1 MALIQPAVQQQLAL
15 ERLLLADIQAFL
27 TARGAPFDA
36 LSHIQT
42 ALSGLDETFLLVVV
56 GEFNAGKSSFLNALL
71 EQPLLL
77 EGVTPTTD
85 RIYVLV
91 KGNEHGQEQG
101 QEHGQTLGQVLGKQ
115 YPTDDPYVVR
125 LEVNLPLLENLA
137 LVDTPGTNAVIR
149 RHQSLTEGFLP
160 RADLLLFLTSA
171 DRPFSESERQFLELA
186 RRWGKNVMMIINK
199 ADLLENDS
207 SRLEVK
213 NFVETHARGVLGL
226 TPPVY
231 LLSARNQVRNAQKG
245 GDPGF
250 QQFREAL
257 QSRLGERERVRL
269 KLENPLHIARQL
281 LGGEHER
288 IAQAR
293 QVLSEDLK
301 LLANLEGQQKL
312 HTSDMDGELARQ
324 LLKID
329 EHLQHFS
336 QRAITFIDEKM
347 RFSKLLELLKSKA
360 LEQEFQRQAVGDLPI
375 RLEET
380 LGATVDRFV
389 ERNLQFWE
397 DVQRFLKGRQET
409 DLAQTRFQYDR
420 NSLIANISQKA
431 EQHVSSSAREDY
443 AKGFVSGVQGALLT
457 SSLTAAGGVGLGA
470 LTVALVSSTAL
481 DITGITA
488 GLVITGVG
496 ALVLPMR
503 RARAIRQIRERIVQT
518 QETLHTLIRREYAG
532 EQDKADAR
540 LRDTLAPFTRFISLE
555 RDKLEQAELQTKALL
570 ARVEQVGQEVGRRLG

>member
-1 MALIQPAVQQQLAL
+1 MALIQPVVQEQLAL
-15 ERLLLADIQAFL
+15 ERTLLADIQAFL
-27 TARGAPFDA
+27 TARGAPFDV

-42 ALSGLDETFLLVVV
+42 ALAGLDETFLLVVV

-71 EQPLLL
+71 EQNLLA

-91 KGNEHGQEQG
+91 KGNETGDAS
-101 QEHGQTLGQVLGKQ
+101 GKQ
-115 YPTDDPYVVR
+115 HPTDDPYVVR

-149 RHQSLTEGFLP
+149 RHQALTEGFLP

-186 RRWGKNVMMIINK
+186 KRWGKNVMMIINK
-199 ADLLENDS
+199 ADLLENDAA
-207 SRLEVK
+207 RLEVK
-213 NFVETHARGVLGL
+213 NFVETHARAVLGL
-226 TPPVY
+226 APPVY
-231 LLSARNQVRNAQKG
+231 LLSARNQVRNQKSG
-245 GDPGF
+245 GDVGF
-250 QQFREAL
+250 GQFKEAL
-257 QSRLGERERVRL
+257 ESRLGERERVRL
-269 KLENPLHIARQL
+269 KLENPLHVSRQL
-281 LGGEHER
+281 LGGELER
-288 IAQAR
+288 VDQAR
-293 QVLSEDLK
+293 KVLGEDLE
-301 LLANLEGQQKL
+301 LLANLEGQQKI
-312 HTSDMDGELARQ
+312 HTLDMDGELSRQ

-329 EHLQHFS
+329 AHLEDFS
-336 QRAITFIDEKM
+336 KRAIAFIEDKM
-347 RFSKLLELLKSKA
+347 RFRKLLELLRGKE
-360 LEQEFQRQAVGDLPI
+360 LEQEFERLAVGDLPV

-409 DLAQTRFQYDR
+409 HLAQTRFQYDR
-420 NSLIANISQKA
+420 NSLIANISDKA
-431 EQHVSSSAREDY
+431 EQHVSSSTREDY

-470 LTVALVSSTAL
+470 LTVALVSTTAL

-488 GLVITGVG
+488 GLVLTGVG

-503 RARAIRQIRERIVQT
+503 RSSAIRQIRERIIETKQ
-518 QETLHTLIRREYAG
+518 TLHTLIRREYTN

-555 RDKLEQAELQTKALL
+555 RDKLQQAEAQTKALQ
-570 ARVEQVGQEVGRRLG
+570 ARVEQVGQEVGRRLEGM